1 MSGPSTTSS
10 IPLTPPIDRKGKSKS
25 VDDYSSD
32 HSNYP
37 PARESERWTASNRW
51 RESRRRAKEDKRG
64 WDHVLSS
71 GVAGG
76 VAGCVAKTAIAPLD
90 RIKILFQ
97 TSNTEFSKYAGKY
110 LVTRG
115 NDES

>member
-1 MSGPSTTSS
+1 MSGPSTTSPT
-10 IPLTPPIDRKGKSKS
+10 PLTPPIDRKGKSKLI
-25 VDDYSSD
+25 DTYSSD
-32 HSNYP
+32 QSNYP

-51 RESRRRAKEDKRG
+51 RESRKRAKEDKRG

-97 TSNTEFSKYAGKY
+97 TSNTEFSKYAGEY
-110 LVTRG
+110 SLDVG
-115 NDES
+115 INE